1 MTETPKRQSITDFSK
16 EEFAEFIKYVTQ
28 FEGRTEDEDSAIL
41 MQFKAICPHPSKSDL
56 IYWPAE
62 GADDSPSGIVA
73 EIERYCRE
81 NGLPGFKDS
90 DF

>member
-1 MTETPKRQSITDFSK
+1 MTEFIDKKTISDFSK
-16 EEFAEFIKYVTQ
+16 DEFGAFIRHVTN
-28 FEGRTEDEDSAIL
+28 FEGRTEKEDSAIL
-41 MQFKAICPHPSKSDL
+41 MQFNAICPHPSKSDL

-62 GADDSPSGIVA
+62 GADDSPEGVVA